1 MVLRLIIFLFL
12 TGICHANPIANAW
25 VQKVWER
32 CDMRI
37 GNRAANVRCEIIYQ
51 VWMDPQEVFYMEVPI
66 YLPDSTNLDEKKL
79 KETVKC
85 EVQLLGKTF
94 QPRSITKNI
103 YAREVKGA
111 VCVNCTFLFRG
122 VPSPKRFP
130 VVVTYEQPR
139 IGRTFYYLP
148 QFEDG
153 PYSPKAEN
161 FVFYASLVDIRGNLK
176 LVSKHE
182 DVLEENP
189 GSIKMLLLNE
199 RLIEIELGKTKA
211 GDGR

>member
-1 MVLRLIIFLFL
+1 MILRMVCFLFL
-12 TGICHANPIANAW
+12 AGMCQANPIANAW

-37 GNRAANVRCEIIYQ
+37 GNKVANVRCEIVYQ
-51 VWMDPQEVFYMEVPI
+51 VWQDPQEVFYMEVPI
-66 YLPDSTNLDEKKL
+66 YLPDSTDLDEKKL
-79 KETVKC
+79 KESVKC

-94 QPRSITKNI
+94 RPTSISKNTS
-103 YAREVKGA
+103 AKQVKAA
-111 VCVNCTFLFRG
+111 VCVNCTFIFRQA
-122 VPSPKRFP
+122 PSQKKFP

-148 QFEDG
+148 QFEAG
-153 PYSPKAEN
+153 PYSPKPEN
-161 FVFYASLVDIRGNLK
+161 FVFYASLADIRGNLN

-182 DVLEENP
+182 KVLERNP
-189 GSIKMLLLNE
+189 GSIKMLFLDE
-199 RLIEIELGKTKA
+199 RLIEIELGRTKS